1 MTLIG
6 FAFPKWRS
14 QQRWLDKCLKRP
26 VPEGLSRRNMVNG
39 PKHLK
44 SATENLY
51 HIHSSL
57 TKQLSWKKSLELTC
71 QLLGLFA
78 NLLDANDKYPVLNS
92 YKLLIPMQMHL
103 YQKRE
108 TFSHIFA
115 EFLKSRWTFEDFE
128 KKTWSS

>member
-1 MTLIG
+1 MSKKTRSRGPVEKEHGKWAKTL
-6 FAFPKWRS
+6 
-14 QQRWLDKCLKRP
+14 
-26 VPEGLSRRNMVNG
+26 
-39 PKHLK
+39 LK

-115 EFLKSRWTFEDFE
+115 EFLKFRWTFEDFE